1 MHIVRKMVTKEQIE
15 RFFRYQCSPS
25 EADAV
30 VRHFEQHPN
39 ELAQYMPEEEWVGYE
54 FSNELD
60 SQSAGKLLHNIK
72 SRTIGNA
79 VEKKRPVIYYL
90 AAAAAVI
97 AVAFFGW
104 QYLFKNHAPETEA
117 PAFEARR
124 IANTTQKPMNIVL
137 PDSSLVTLSP
147 NSTVYYKEPFQDG
160 KRIVELKGEAYF
172 EVVKHA
178 QMPFIVESYPLSTTV
193 LGTVF
198 SVKSFEKERQIKV
211 ALFKG
216 VVAVGNTD
224 PGRPAVRTPF
234 YLSPGDVLT
243 YDKQNGQVRFIT
255 SKTTGTS
262 PTGSEKGA
270 GRQPLPDNIM
280 EDNNWYMFNN
290 QPLAGVLDQLSLLYN
305 EKISYTATDLEG
317 LSFIGRIDKTDTLET
332 VLQLIGRLNNL
343 EVIREPHG
351 FLMKKPRNQ

>member
-1 MHIVRKMVTKEQIE
+1 MVTKEQIE

-30 VRHFEQHPN
+30 VRYFEQHPD
-39 ELAQYMPEEEWVGYE
+39 ELAQYMPEEEWAGYE
-54 FSNELD
+54 FNNELD
-60 SQSAGKLLHNIK
+60 SRRAGQLLHNIK
-72 SRTIGNA
+72 NRTIGA
-79 VEKKRPVIYYL
+79 AAEKKRPVIYYL
-90 AAAAAVI
+90 AAAAAII

-104 QYLFKNHAPETEA
+104 QYLFKDTDRPKEG
-117 PAFEARR
+117 PAFQARV
-124 IANTTQKPMNIVL
+124 IANTTSALMNIRL
-137 PDSSLVTLSP
+137 PDSSLVSLSP
-147 NSTVYYKEPFQDG
+147 NSTIFYKEPFQDG
-160 KRIVELKGEAYF
+160 KRIIELKGEAYF
-172 EVVKHA
+172 EVVKNT
-178 QMPFIVESYPLSTTV
+178 QMPFVVESYPLSTTV

-198 SVKSFEKERQIKV
+198 SVKSFEKDRQIKV

-255 SKTTGTS
+255 SKATGTS
-262 PTGSEKGA
+262 SIGSAKGA
-270 GRQPLPDNIM
+270 GRQQLTDNIM

-290 QPLAGVLDQLSLLYN
+290 QPLTEVLDQLSLLYN
-305 EKISYTATDLEG
+305 EKISYTAGDLEG

-332 VLQLIGRLNNL
+332 ILHLIGRLNNL
-343 EVIREPHG
+343 QVIREPHG
-351 FLMKKPRNQ
+351 FLMKK